1 MYIRSY
7 IVKRAK
13 QEYESEV
20 GSFKDRVESH
30 FESGAVLATS
40 IVVAILATVA
50 LVINVVIR
58 TLDLAEVGRSGTFGE
73 VILHPTSIT
82 AYIVIVLAAI
92 IAISAPMISSYGLDL
107 FDMRDFS
114 VSVFISPLIALMSI
128 LVAMLSF
135 GITFSANQDKV
146 IDVRVEML
154 TDYGYENVVP
164 FEDFNSKYQSES
176 DEEHTSNQIY
186 YSSPTRANDDWT
198 EIIVEEENGDIV
210 ITDETKLP
218 NVSPPPEKKVIG

>member
-1 MYIRSY
+1 M
-7 IVKRAK
+7 KRAK

-73 VILHPTSIT
+73 VIFNPTSIT
-82 AYIVIVLAAI
+82 AYIVIGLAVT
-92 IAISAPMISSYGLDL
+92 IAISDPIISTYGLDL

-114 VSVFISPLIALMSI
+114 ISVLISVMIAFTVI
-128 LVAMLSF
+128 LVATMLSF

-146 IDVRVEML
+146 IDARVEML

-176 DEEHTSNQIY
+176 DEEYTSTQIY